1 MSEISNIS
9 PTEPEIYF
17 MKEALKC
24 AEQALRQREVP
35 VGCVIVFENEVVA
48 HGSNDVNRTKN
59 ATRHAELIAID
70 DLRTWC
76 KNNTK
81 CFDSIINQ
89 CILYVTTEPC
99 IMCAAV
105 LRIIKLE
112 HVVYGCKNERFGGCG
127 SRLHIHEDAFDSNLS
142 QITTSSVN
150 PLKRVK
156 LSLATDDESLS
167 CDAVDFVTRLK
178 CTSDVLADE
187 SINVLKQFYGGE
199 NPNAPNPKDKSNRLK
214 APLYTSI

>member
-1 MSEISNIS
+1 MSKETNIS
-9 PTEPEIYF
+9 LTEADIYF

-24 AEQALRQREVP
+24 AEQALHLREVP

-48 HGSNDVNRTKN
+48 HGCNDVNRTKN

-76 KNNTK
+76 ENNTK

-112 HVVYGCKNERFGGCG
+112 HVVYGCKNELFGGCG
-127 SRLHIHEDAFDSNLS
+127 SRLHIHEDAFDSNFS
-142 QITTSSVN
+142 QIIAS
-150 PLKRVK
+150 
-156 LSLATDDESLS
+156 
-167 CDAVDFVTRLK
+167 
-178 CTSDVLADE
+178 
-187 SINVLKQFYGGE
+187 
-199 NPNAPNPKDKSNRLK
+199 
-214 APLYTSI
+214 

>member
-1 MSEISNIS
+1 MSEETNILH
-9 PTEPEIYF
+9 TEADIYF

-24 AEQALRQREVP
+24 AEQALCQREVP

-59 ATRHAELIAID
+59 ATRHAEVIAID

-81 CFDSIINQ
+81 CFDIIINQ

-127 SRLHIHEDAFDSNLS
+127 SRLHIHEDSFDSNLS
-142 QITTSSVN
+142 QIITSSVN

-156 LSLATDDESLS
+156 LSPTDHESLP
-167 CDAVDFVTRLK
+167 CAAVDFVTRLK

-214 APLYTSI
+214 PPLDYSI